1 MRVIPW
7 RLLDSAPT
15 PDGDDSLHLYQRG
28 DEYCIRIGWREVM
41 NSRRHAS
48 EDALAELACQRMVQR
63 AAPRVL
69 IGGLG
74 MGFTLAA
81 AARRLP
87 AGAQLVVAEL
97 VGPVVKWNQGPLGE
111 VAGRPLDDPRVEV
124 READVAVLLRSA
136 GEFDAV
142 LLDVDNSPD
151 SLIQRRNAW
160 LYTKEGLAATRDA
173 LRPGGVLSVWSAGSD
188 ASFTRRLRRAGFDV
202 GVHTMR
208 AHAGKGARHTVWV
221 AARV

>member
-1 MRVIPW
+1 
-7 RLLDSAPT
+7 
-15 PDGDDSLHLYQRG
+15 
-28 DEYCIRIGWREVM
+28 
-41 NSRRHAS
+41 
-48 EDALAELACQRMVQR
+48 
-63 AAPRVL
+63 
-69 IGGLG
+69 
-74 MGFTLAA
+74 MGCPLAA

-97 VGPVVKWNQGPLGE
+97 VGSVVKWNQGPLGE

-136 GEFDAV
+136 GKFDAV

-151 SLIQRRNAW
+151 SLIQRRNTW